1 VVLATAVLLPCS
13 AKWKQHRVAVVQQQL
28 PPLSESG
35 DSDLDS
41 NPVTGGKKQQS
52 TGDNSSRGGAT
63 AQASAEE
70 ALAIVLWGS
79 G

>member
-1 VVLATAVLLPCS
+1 M
-13 AKWKQHRVAVVQQQL
+13 
-28 PPLSESG
+28 LSEMETASWGGAATSAAIACG

-41 NPVTGGKKQQS
+41 KPVTGEKRQQS

-70 ALAIVLWGS
+70 ALATALWGS

>member
-1 VVLATAVLLPCS
+1 VV
-13 AKWKQHRVAVVQQQL
+13 
-28 PPLSESG
+28 

-41 NPVTGGKKQQS
+41 KPVTGEKRQQS

-70 ALAIVLWGS
+70 ALATALWGS